1 MSAKKKKRT
10 DANKLT
16 PKQETFA
23 YLVGFE
29 KKTYTEAYKEAYNT
43 EKMKID
49 SIYVAASNLAKS
61 DKVSI
66 RIDELRADKLKEEKR
81 KFKWTLSEAESKLKK
96 IIDKSIADLE
106 DAEKNDQL
114 THPSTND
121 AIIKAVETLNTIL
134 FKISDEENEL
144 ALRKA
149 KADVETAEIKNR
161 MLKEKVGNEDDKT
174 IYEINL

>member
-1 MSAKKKKRT
+1 LSVKKNKKSNG
-10 DANKLT
+10 NKLT

-23 YLVGFE
+23 YLVGYE

-49 SIYVAASNLAKS
+49 TIYVAASKLAKS
-61 DKVSI
+61 DKVST
-66 RIDELRADKLKEEKR
+66 RIDEFRADKLKEEKR
-81 KFKWTLSEAESKLKK
+81 KFKWTLSEAESKLMKV
-96 IIDKSIADLE
+96 IDKSIADLK
-106 DAEKNDQL
+106 DAEENDQL

-134 FKISDEENEL
+134 FKISDDENEL

-149 KADVETAEIKNR
+149 KADAEMAEIKNR
-161 MLKEKVGNEDDKT
+161 ILKEKVGDEDDKT